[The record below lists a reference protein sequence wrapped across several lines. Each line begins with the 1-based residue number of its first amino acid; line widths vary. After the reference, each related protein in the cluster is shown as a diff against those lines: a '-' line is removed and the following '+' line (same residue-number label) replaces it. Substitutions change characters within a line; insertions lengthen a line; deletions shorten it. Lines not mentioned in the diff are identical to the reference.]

1 MKVSLQAQHCRSV
14 LPSAS
19 RRLRTTNHDS
29 THWYYI
35 SHVVFI
41 AIAIVTNTIT
51 APVVVVVSAFSSSS
65 SLSTP
70 NIQQQQYP
78 RIPFRRPLSNNDS
91 RNYQSPN
98 HDGHQS
104 RKQNHFPTTTKSFRA
119 QQQQQLSSTIV
130 LYSFFENKNDP
141 DIDTENI
148 ENDYIE
154 FDNDPR
160 DQWYVSS
167 MTTTM
172 VCTQAAFIPIG
183 IVLASMIGIDLNFS
197 QLRNGNH
204 DSMLWL
210 FGVLSTIPLAIFAI
224 VLDAVEDQVPA
235 LQDVSEATL
244 RSVYNLLGGSYKPL
258 LALITAVVL
267 GTVAGVGEE
276 ILFRG
281 VLQEMIYQQ
290 QWTTNYNAVVSIVIS
305 SVVFG
310 LFHAV
315 TPMYVALATIASLY
329 FGTLYT
335 LSNGDLTI
343 PILCHS
349 IYDIGALLYA
359 HYTISQLPFP
369 KLQQLIANG
378 GSETSSTGRAN
389 VD

>member
-1 MKVSLQAQHCRSV
+1 MKVLLHIQHCRSV

-19 RRLRTTNHDS
+19 RLRTTNHDS
-29 THWYYI
+29 SQWYYI

-41 AIAIVTNTIT
+41 AIAIATNTIT
-51 APVVVVVSAFSSSS
+51 APVVVDVSAFSSSS
-65 SLSTP
+65 SSSVSTSV
-70 NIQQQQYP
+70 IQQQQHP
-78 RIPFRRPLSNNDS
+78 RIPLRRPLSNNGN
-91 RNYQSPN
+91 RNYQKTN
-98 HDGHQS
+98 HDEHQS
-104 RKQNHFPTTTKSFRA
+104 RTRSYFPTTA
-119 QQQQQLSSTIV
+119 MQQQSSSTIV

-141 DIDTENI
+141 EIDTDNLD
-148 ENDYIE
+148 NDYIE

-183 IVLASMIGIDLNFS
+183 IVLASMIGLDLNFS
-197 QLRNGNH
+197 QFRNGNH

-224 VLDAVEDQVPA
+224 VLDAIEEQVPA